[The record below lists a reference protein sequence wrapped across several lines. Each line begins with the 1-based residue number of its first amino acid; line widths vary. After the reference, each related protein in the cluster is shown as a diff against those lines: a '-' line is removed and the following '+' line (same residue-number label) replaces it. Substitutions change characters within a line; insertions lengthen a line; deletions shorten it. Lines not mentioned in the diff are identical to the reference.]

1 MTTKV
6 ISGTAIAAKVRSRIK
21 SNIDQLVARTRT
33 HERPGLGMIMVGN
46 RPDSKLYV
54 EAKGRACAEVG
65 IRCVN
70 QFYPATT
77 TLDEILGQVNAFNAD
92 PSIDGILIQMPLPS
106 ALDEKTIVDAVLPSK
121 DVDGLHPFNV
131 GELGMRWR
139 NPLFTACTPAG
150 IVELLDAEQIT
161 LRGKIAVVL
170 GRSDLVGNPVGMLLR
185 KRDATV
191 ISCHSK
197 TNNIASLVA
206 QADVLVSAC
215 GVPHF
220 VRGEWL
226 KPGCVVI
233 DVGINFIGEKMV
245 GDVCFDEAMG
255 IASAITPVPGGVGPM
270 TIAMLLNN
278 VYTSFAHTRRQDIRP
293 KGHVRI
299 LFPSFFVP
307 EDGGAMQGM
316 LWAVSKL
323 ISFSTALNS

>member
-1 MTTKV
+1 
-6 ISGTAIAAKVRSRIK
+6 
-21 SNIDQLVARTRT
+21 
-33 HERPGLGMIMVGN
+33 
-46 RPDSKLYV
+46 
-54 EAKGRACAEVG
+54 
-65 IRCVN
+65 
-70 QFYPATT
+70 
-77 TLDEILGQVNAFNAD
+77 
-92 PSIDGILIQMPLPS
+92 MPLPS

-278 VYTSFAHTRRQDIRP
+278 VYTSFARRIET
-293 KGHVRI
+293 
-299 LFPSFFVP
+299 S
-307 EDGGAMQGM
+307 
-316 LWAVSKL
+316 
-323 ISFSTALNS
+323 